1 MVASE
6 VSEKGLA
13 WHEELKTDVVTD
25 GEAPTW
31 HLRDETSAN
40 ESFGRWKGKRVVG
53 VLFFFLGGGKVL
65 LGMELLSLPQNG
77 VVLCHTFFAMD
88 CFWFSLG
95 AAIEKNVEMS

>member
-13 WHEELKTDVVTD
+13 WHEELKTDVVTE

-31 HLRDETSAN
+31 HLLDETSAN
-40 ESFGRWKGKRVVG
+40 ESFGRWKGKVCVC
-53 VLFFFLGGGKVL
+53 VFFFGWGKVL
-65 LGMELLSLPQNG
+65 LGMELLSLPPNG
-77 VVLCHTFFAMD
+77 VVHTFFAMD
-88 CFWFSLG
+88 CFLFLA